1 MRTAKFFTTII
12 IAIMIVTGCDWVRSQ
27 LGMATSED
35 IEALKNEQLR
45 MEEQMRIA
53 DSLEQAR
60 ADSARVAADSAIVA
74 EQQVRKLVTDKRF
87 HVIMGSFKDYS
98 NSARMVKKLEQK
110 GYSPVVF
117 SFRNGFEAVS
127 VCSFDKLSV
136 AFNQM
141 YKLLDD
147 GFAPEDVWIYDVHQ
161 NLHN

>member
-35 IEALKNEQLR
+35 IEALKNEQQR
-45 MEEQMRIA
+45 MEAQMRIA
-53 DSLEQAR
+53 DSIER
-60 ADSARVAADSAIVA
+60 ATLDSAKAAADSAAVL
-74 EQQVRKLVTDKRF
+74 EQQPKKLVTDKRF

-98 NSARMVKKLEQK
+98 NSARMVQALKEK

-127 VCSFDKLSV
+127 VSAFDKV
-136 AFNQM
+136 THAFNQM
-141 YKLLDD
+141 YKLLDQ
-147 GFAPEDVWIYDVHQ
+147 GYAPDDVWVYDIKQ